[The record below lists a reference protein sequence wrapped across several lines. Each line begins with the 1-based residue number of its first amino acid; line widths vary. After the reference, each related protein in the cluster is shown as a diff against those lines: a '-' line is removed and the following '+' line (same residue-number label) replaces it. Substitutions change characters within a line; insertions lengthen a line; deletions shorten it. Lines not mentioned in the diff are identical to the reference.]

1 MTIAAGTST
10 GSVGLEVSQWAALL
24 CSIKLFVLIEERELI
39 ELLKQKDRAAFK
51 SIVETWQDMVYN
63 TAIGI
68 LQNAEDAEDVTQ
80 ETFIQAFESIAAFKG
95 ESKFST
101 WLYRITISKAMDH
114 IRKKKRKKR
123 FAFIQSLYGKNDQ
136 PVIDPPDFFHPG
148 VSLENKENAAVLFKA
163 MEQLPPNQKAAFVLN
178 KVEGLSYIEISD
190 VMKITDSAVDALLHR
205 AKANLKK
212 ILKDYYVALNK
223 NS

>member
-1 MTIAAGTST
+1 
-10 GSVGLEVSQWAALL
+10 
-24 CSIKLFVLIEERELI
+24 LIEETELI
-39 ELLKQKDRAAFK
+39 ELLKKKDRAAFK

-63 TAIGI
+63 TAVGI

-80 ETFIQAFESIAAFKG
+80 ETFMQAFESVASFKG

-101 WLYRITISKAMDH
+101 WLYRITVSKAMDH

-123 FAFIQSLYGKNDQ
+123 FAFIQSLYGKNDKA
-136 PVIDPPDFFHPG
+136 VIDPPDFFHPG
-148 VSLENKENAAVLFKA
+148 ISMENKENAAVLFKA
-163 MEQLPPNQKAAFVLN
+163 MEKLPPNQKTAFVLN
-178 KVEGLSYIEISD
+178 KVEGLSYLEISD

-212 ILKDYYVALNK
+212 ILKDYYMAVNK
-223 NS
+223 N